1 MISIPVNEFVNKT
14 RCVLCGTGFWFNF
27 NKDLLNTK

>member
-14 RCVLCGTGFWFNF
+14 RYIFCKTGFRFNF
-27 NKDLLNTK
+27 NKDLLNDK